1 MEYQESPCDTN
12 TGGGGNSIPYC
23 DERTCTNSCIQFMQY
38 NRGKCLKNECYC
50 EKISKEPTKP
60 KPVLVEDWNYIS
72 QDGKIMKFFDKR
84 YLFCGVFFMS
94 WEKIHYFFFRLG
106 PKISSMWSSKSKSN

>member
-1 MEYQESPCDTN
+1 MFTLYFNELNAPPFLKSYRPPCDTN

-84 YLFCGVFFMS
+84 
-94 WEKIHYFFFRLG
+94 
-106 PKISSMWSSKSKSN
+106 